1 MGSNKKQ
8 NYLIDMDG
16 VLIRGKDLIPGA
28 DKFINE
34 LTEKDYNYLVFTNN
48 PLYTQQ
54 DLSGRLRAI
63 GLNIPAKRFFTSSMA
78 TACFLKSQHPN
89 TKVKVFV
96 IGENGL
102 TQALSEVGYVFTD
115 IKPDYVILGETFD
128 YNLEEITKAIRLISR
143 GALFLATNPDNVGM
157 ENDGLVPACGALAAL
172 LERTT
177 SRSPFYVGKPN
188 PLMMRYALNYL
199 GMHSANTI
207 MIGDRMDTD
216 VIAGMMSGMETIL
229 VLTGVSRRRDIKKYP
244 YRPTQVVESLLD
256 IKLE

>member
-1 MGSNKKQ
+1 MGSNKKR

-16 VLIRGKDLIPGA
+16 VLVRGNDLIPGA
-28 DKFINE
+28 DKFIDE
-34 LTEKDYNYLVFTNN
+34 LTEKGYDYLVFTNN

-54 DLSGRLRAI
+54 DLSDRLQAI

-78 TACFLKSQHPN
+78 TACFLNSQHPD
-89 TKVKVFV
+89 TTVKVFV

-102 TQALSEVGYVFTD
+102 IRSLSEAGYLFTD
-115 IKPDYVILGETFD
+115 VEPDYVILGETFD
-128 YNLEEITKAIRLISR
+128 YNLEQITKAIRLISG
-143 GALFLATNPDNVGM
+143 GALFIATNPDNVGR
-157 ENDGLVPACGALAAL
+157 ENEGLVPACGALAAL

-177 SRSPFYVGKPN
+177 GRSPFYVGKPN

-216 VIAGMMSGMETIL
+216 IIAGMMSGMETIL
-229 VLTGVSRRRDIKKYP
+229 VLTGVSRREDIKRFP
-244 YRPTQVVESLLD
+244 YRPTQIVNSLID
-256 IKLE
+256 IKL

>member
-1 MGSNKKQ
+1 MGSNKKR

-54 DLSGRLRAI
+54 DLSSRLRSM

-78 TACFLKSQHPN
+78 TARFLKSQHPN

-96 IGENGL
+96 VGENGL
-102 TQALSEVGYVFTD
+102 IQALSEVGYIFTD

-128 YNLEEITKAIRLISR
+128 YNLEQITKAIRLIST
-143 GALFLATNPDNVGM
+143 GALFIATNPDNVGR
-157 ENDGLVPACGALAAL
+157 ENEGLVPACGALAAL

-177 SRSPFYVGKPN
+177 GRTPFYIGKPN

-216 VIAGMMSGMETIL
+216 VVAGMMSGMETIL
-229 VLTGVSRRRDIKKYP
+229 VLTGVSRRRDIKRYP
-244 YRPTQVVESLLD
+244 YRPTRVVKSVLD
-256 IKLE
+256 IKL

>member
-1 MGSNKKQ
+1 MASNKKL

-28 DKFINE
+28 DKFIIK
-34 LTEKDYNYLVFTNN
+34 LTEQDYNYLVFTNN

-54 DLSGRLRAI
+54 DLSERLQTM
-63 GLNIPAKRFFTSSMA
+63 GLNIPAKHFFTSSMA
-78 TACFLKSQHPN
+78 TARFLKSQHQN

-96 IGENGL
+96 VGENGL
-102 TQALSEVGYVFTD
+102 TQALSEAGYVFTD
-115 IKPDYVILGETFD
+115 VKPDYVILGETFD
-128 YNLEEITKAIRLISR
+128 YNLEQITKAIRLISE
-143 GALFLATNPDNVGM
+143 GALFIATNPDNVGM
-157 ENDGLVPACGALAAL
+157 ENEGLVPACGALAAL

-177 SRSPFYVGKPN
+177 GRSPFYIGKPN

-216 VIAGMMSGMETIL
+216 VIAGMMSGMDTIL
-229 VLTGVSRRRDIKKYP
+229 VLTGVSKRKDIKRFP
-244 YRPTQVVESLLD
+244 YRPTYVVESLLD
-256 IKLE
+256 IELA